1 MVPNRPGS
9 ALIVEDT
16 EHCERL
22 WVDRDVVQAD
32 IAVDQHAI
40 GVANR
45 ELVVAVEQRV
55 DVARKPSLGG
65 DARNALA
72 DPCAR
77 FRKQGP
83 ARQPC
88 GSVCCRNARVLLNQD
103 LTELAAETCR
113 QGGIRLR
120 AFEERPRLAPT
131 GHGRTHVER
140 AVPGDEENARCTKRT
155 ACLDE
160 PKHTS
165 LCLEN
170 ARALRS
176 LREPR
181 EAIAG

>member
-1 MVPNRPGS
+1 MVPIRPGG

-40 GVANR
+40 GVAHY

-55 DVARKPSLGG
+55 DFARKPSLGSY
-65 DARNALA
+65 ARNALA
-72 DPCAR
+72 APSAR
-77 FRKQGP
+77 FRPQEP
-83 ARQPC
+83 PRQPC
-88 GSVCCRNARVLLNQD
+88 ATVCCGNARVLLSHD
-103 LTELAAETCR
+103 PTELAAETR
-113 QGGIRLR
+113 REGGIRLR
-120 AFEERPRLAPT
+120 ASEERPRLAPT
-131 GHGRTHVER
+131 WHGRTHVER

-160 PKHTS
+160 AKHTS

-170 ARALRS
+170 VRALR
-176 LREPR
+176 
-181 EAIAG
+181 G